1 MIQTKLLLLC
11 DTPSI
16 MSKSTI
22 FPTDE
27 LRVFKVLLTDYATL
41 CVSFGG
47 FGITDPTSEL
57 HSDSESEIIAFY
69 NCFLLEVYEFFFIWF
84 ILLSSLEE

>member
-11 DTPSI
+11 DTKVPSI

-27 LRVFKVLLTDYATL
+27 LRVFKVLLTDCATL

-47 FGITDPTSEL
+47 FVTDPTSGL
-57 HSDSESEIIAFY
+57 DSESEIIAFC

-84 ILLSSLEE
+84 KLLSSLEE

>member
-11 DTPSI
+11 DTKVPSI

-22 FPTDE
+22 FSTDE
-27 LRVFKVLLTDYATL
+27 LRVFKVLLTDCATL

-47 FGITDPTSEL
+47 FGITDPISEL
-57 HSDSESEIIAFY
+57 HSESEIIAFC
-69 NCFLLEVYEFFFIWF
+69 NCFLLEVCEFFFI
-84 ILLSSLEE
+84 

>member
-11 DTPSI
+11 DTKIPSM

-27 LRVFKVLLTDYATL
+27 LRVFKVLLIDCATL

-47 FGITDPTSEL
+47 FDITNPTSEL
-57 HSDSESEIIAFY
+57 HSDSESEIIAFRNY
-69 NCFLLEVYEFFFIWF
+69 FLLEVYEF
-84 ILLSSLEE
+84 

>member
-11 DTPSI
+11 DTKVPSI

-22 FPTDE
+22 SPTDE
-27 LRVFKVLLTDYATL
+27 LRVLFKVLLTDCATL

-57 HSDSESEIIAFY
+57 HSDSESEIMAFC
-69 NCFLLEVYEFFFIWF
+69 NCFLLEVYEFFFI
-84 ILLSSLEE
+84 